1 MLCAGENYLS
11 LLRVTAYRLPFYDV
25 MRKVT
30 SVCLVPSSWPLG
42 HPHSERHV
50 SNLRCPTAV
59 ESRPARNIYNVPQI
73 IIIVMYG

>member
-1 MLCAGENYLS
+1 MLVKTIYLS
-11 LLRVTAYRLPFYDV
+11 ISAAGNCLPFYDV

-50 SNLRCPTAV
+50 SNLCCPTVV